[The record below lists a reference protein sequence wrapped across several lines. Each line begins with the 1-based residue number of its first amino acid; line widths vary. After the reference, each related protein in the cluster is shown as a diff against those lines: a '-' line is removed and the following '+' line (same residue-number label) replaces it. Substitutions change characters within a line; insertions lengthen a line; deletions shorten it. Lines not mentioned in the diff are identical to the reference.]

1 MAALHLPVAQQ
12 LPGFFESFS
21 RSSLL
26 DCQGDIAHDIR
37 PRGLWMKFETPSR
50 RAFLRF
56 VAASPLL
63 TMQLPDDF
71 VISNPEQAINVLDFE
86 AAAKKALPPAH
97 WGYLTTGVD
106 DDATLKANLEGFSH
120 YQLRPRRL
128 VDTTKID
135 MSVDLFGSKWET
147 PIVLAPSGTLFH
159 PEGPLP
165 VARAAQKQKTLQ
177 ILGGFQERNQAIEKV
192 MDARGGPVWYQ
203 LYASQDWAT
212 TESTVKRIERA
223 GCPVMVWT
231 VDILGGRNLETVQRF
246 RRLDTRDCR
255 SCHATDPQVRPGQ
268 AGQNTLT
275 WETLR
280 RLKNTTSMKILV
292 KGIETAEDAELCVR
306 YGADGIVVSNHG
318 GRGTDSGRAT
328 IDSLPDV
335 VRAVRGRI
343 PVLVDGGF
351 RRGTDVFKA
360 LALCARAICIGRPYM
375 WGVAAFGQPGVE
387 TVLAILRR
395 EFNLVMAECG
405 KRSIAE
411 IDGGAIL
418 RVRG

>member
-1 MAALHLPVAQQ
+1 MNHQ
-12 LPGFFESFS
+12 
-21 RSSLL
+21 
-26 DCQGDIAHDIR
+26 
-37 PRGLWMKFETPSR
+37 TPSR

-56 VAASPLL
+56 LAASPLL
-63 TMQLPDDF
+63 GLQLPDDF
-71 VISNPEQAINVLDFE
+71 VISSPEQAIDVLDFE
-86 AAAKKALPPAH
+86 AAARKALPPAH

-106 DDATLKANLEGFSH
+106 DDATLRANLEGFSH

-135 MSVDLFGSKWET
+135 MSVDLFGTKWET
-147 PIVLAPSGTLFH
+147 PVVLAPSGTLFH

-165 VARAAQKQKTLQ
+165 VARAAQKQRTLQ
-177 ILGGFQERNQAIEKV
+177 ILGGFQERNQSIEKV

-212 TESTVKRIERA
+212 TEQTVKRIERA

-246 RRLDTRDCR
+246 RRLDTRDCM
-255 SCHATDPQVRPGQ
+255 SCHTTDPQVRPGQ

-292 KGIETAEDAELCVR
+292 KGIETPEDAELCVR
-306 YGADGIVVSNHG
+306 YGADGVIVSNHG
-318 GRGTDSGRAT
+318 GRATNSGRAT

-335 VRAVRGRI
+335 LRVVRGRI

-360 LALCARAICIGRPYM
+360 LALGARAICIGRPYM

-387 TVLAILRR
+387 AVLAILRR

-405 KRSIAE
+405 KKSIAE
-411 IDGGAIL
+411 IDGGSIL
-418 RVRG
+418 RR

>member
-1 MAALHLPVAQQ
+1 MNHQ
-12 LPGFFESFS
+12 
-21 RSSLL
+21 
-26 DCQGDIAHDIR
+26 
-37 PRGLWMKFETPSR
+37 TPSR

-56 VAASPLL
+56 LAASPLL
-63 TMQLPDDF
+63 GLQLPDDF
-71 VISNPEQAINVLDFE
+71 VISSPEQAIDVLDFE
-86 AAAKKALPPAH
+86 AAARKALPPAH

-106 DDATLKANLEGFSH
+106 DDATLRANLEGFSH

-135 MSVDLFGSKWET
+135 MSVDLFGTKWET
-147 PIVLAPSGTLFH
+147 PVVLAPSGTLFH

-165 VARAAQKQKTLQ
+165 VARAAQKQRTLQ
-177 ILGGFQERNQAIEKV
+177 ILGGFQERNQSIEKV

-212 TESTVKRIERA
+212 TEQTVKRIERA

-246 RRLDTRDCR
+246 RRLDTRDCM
-255 SCHATDPQVRPGQ
+255 SCHTTDPQVRPGQ

-280 RLKNTTSMKILV
+280 RLKNTTAMKILV

-306 YGADGIVVSNHG
+306 YGADGVIVSNHG
-318 GRGTDSGRAT
+318 GRATNSGRAT

-335 VRAVRGRI
+335 LRVVRGRI

-360 LALCARAICIGRPYM
+360 LALGARAICIGRPYM

-387 TVLAILRR
+387 AVLAILRR

-405 KRSIAE
+405 KKSIAE
-411 IDGGAIL
+411 IDGGSIL
-418 RVRG
+418 RR

>member
-1 MAALHLPVAQQ
+1 MT
-12 LPGFFESFS
+12 G
-21 RSSLL
+21 
-26 DCQGDIAHDIR
+26 
-37 PRGLWMKFETPSR
+37 ETPSR

-56 VAASPLL
+56 LAASPLL
-63 TMQLPDDF
+63 ALRQTDDF
-71 VISNPEQAINVLDFE
+71 VISSPEQAINVLDFE
-86 AAAKKALPPAH
+86 AAARKALPPAH

-106 DDATLKANLEGFSH
+106 DDGTLRANLEGFSH

-135 MSVDLFGSKWET
+135 MSVDLFGTKWET
-147 PIVLAPSGTLFH
+147 PVVLAPSGTLFH

-212 TESTVKRIERA
+212 TEQTVKRIERA

-231 VDILGGRNLETVQRF
+231 VDILGGRNLETVQRL
-246 RRLDTRDCR
+246 RRLDTRQCM

-292 KGIETAEDAELCVR
+292 KGIETPEDAELCVR
-306 YGADGIVVSNHG
+306 YGADGVIVSNHG
-318 GRGTDSGRAT
+318 GRATNSGRAT
-328 IDSLPDV
+328 VDSLPDV
-335 VRAVRGRI
+335 VRAIRGRI

-360 LALCARAICIGRPYM
+360 LALGARAVCIGRPYM

-405 KRSIAE
+405 KKSVAE

-418 RVRG
+418 RAR

>member
-1 MAALHLPVAQQ
+1 MNLQ
-12 LPGFFESFS
+12 
-21 RSSLL
+21 
-26 DCQGDIAHDIR
+26 
-37 PRGLWMKFETPSR
+37 TPSR

-56 VAASPLL
+56 LAASPLL
-63 TMQLPDDF
+63 GLQLPDDF
-71 VISNPEQAINVLDFE
+71 VISSPEQAIDVLDFE
-86 AAAKKALPPAH
+86 AAARKALPPAH

-106 DDATLKANLEGFSH
+106 DDATLRANLEGFSH

-135 MSVDLFGSKWET
+135 MSVELFGTKWET
-147 PIVLAPSGTLFH
+147 PVVLAPSGTLFH

-165 VARAAQKQKTLQ
+165 VARAAQKQRTLQ
-177 ILGGFQERNQAIEKV
+177 ILGGFQERNQSIEKV

-212 TESTVKRIERA
+212 TEQTVKRIERA

-246 RRLDTRDCR
+246 RRLDTRDCM
-255 SCHATDPQVRPGQ
+255 SCHTTDPQVRPGQ
-268 AGQNTLT
+268 PGQNTLT

-280 RLKNTTSMKILV
+280 RLKNTTAMKILV
-292 KGIETAEDAELCVR
+292 KGIETPEDAELCVR
-306 YGADGIVVSNHG
+306 YGADGVIVSNHG
-318 GRGTDSGRAT
+318 GRATNSGRAT

-335 VRAVRGRI
+335 LRVVRGRI

-360 LALCARAICIGRPYM
+360 LALGARAICIGRPYM
-375 WGVAAFGQPGVE
+375 WGVAAFGPPGVE
-387 TVLAILRR
+387 AVLAILRR

-405 KRSIAE
+405 KKSIAE
-411 IDGGAIL
+411 IDAGSIL
-418 RVRG
+418 SR

>member
-1 MAALHLPVAQQ
+1 MNHQ
-12 LPGFFESFS
+12 
-21 RSSLL
+21 
-26 DCQGDIAHDIR
+26 
-37 PRGLWMKFETPSR
+37 TPSR

-56 VAASPLL
+56 LAASPLL
-63 TMQLPDDF
+63 GLQLPDDF
-71 VISNPEQAINVLDFE
+71 VISSPEQAIDVLDFE
-86 AAAKKALPPAH
+86 AAARKALPPAH

-106 DDATLKANLEGFSH
+106 DDATLRANLEGFSH

-135 MSVDLFGSKWET
+135 MSVDLFGTKWET

-165 VARAAQKQKTLQ
+165 VARAAQKQRTLQ
-177 ILGGFQERNQAIEKV
+177 ILGGFQERNQSIEKV

-212 TESTVKRIERA
+212 TEQTVKRIERA

-246 RRLDTRDCR
+246 RRLDTRDCM
-255 SCHATDPQVRPGQ
+255 SCHTTDPQVRPGQ

-306 YGADGIVVSNHG
+306 YGADGVIVSNHG
-318 GRGTDSGRAT
+318 GRATNSGRAT

-335 VRAVRGRI
+335 LRVVRGRI

-360 LALCARAICIGRPYM
+360 LALGARAICIGRPYM
-375 WGVAAFGQPGVE
+375 WGVASFGQPGVE
-387 TVLAILRR
+387 AVLAILRR

-405 KRSIAE
+405 KKSIAE
-411 IDGGAIL
+411 IDGGSIL
-418 RVRG
+418 RR

>member
-1 MAALHLPVAQQ
+1 MN
-12 LPGFFESFS
+12 
-21 RSSLL
+21 
-26 DCQGDIAHDIR
+26 
-37 PRGLWMKFETPSR
+37 FETPSR

-56 VAASPLL
+56 LAASPLL
-63 TMQLPDDF
+63 ALQQPDEF
-71 VISNPEQAINVLDFE
+71 VISSPEEAINVFEFE
-86 AAAKKALPPAH
+86 AAARKSLPPAH
-97 WGYLTTGVD
+97 WGYLTGGVD
-106 DDATLKANLEGFSH
+106 DDATLRANLEGFSH

-135 MSVDLFGSKWET
+135 MGVDLFGTKWET
-147 PIVLAPSGTLFH
+147 PVVLAPSGSLFH

-177 ILGGFQERNQAIEKV
+177 ILGGFQERNQSIEKV

-203 LYASQDWAT
+203 LYASQDWPT
-212 TESTVKRIERA
+212 TEQTVKRIERA

-231 VDILGGRNLETVQRF
+231 VDILGGRNLETVQKF
-246 RRLDTRDCR
+246 RRLDTRQCM

-268 AGQNTLT
+268 AAQNTLT

-292 KGIETAEDAELCVR
+292 KGIETPEDAELCVR
-306 YGADGIVVSNHG
+306 NGADGVIVSNHG
-318 GRGTDSGRAT
+318 GRSTNSGRAT

-335 VRAVRGRI
+335 IHAVRGRA

-360 LALCARAICIGRPYM
+360 LALGARAVCIGRPYM

-387 TVLAILRR
+387 AVLAILRR

-405 KRSIAE
+405 KKSVAE
-411 IDGGAIL
+411 IDANAIL
-418 RVRG
+418 KAR

>member
-1 MAALHLPVAQQ
+1 MNSQ
-12 LPGFFESFS
+12 
-21 RSSLL
+21 
-26 DCQGDIAHDIR
+26 
-37 PRGLWMKFETPSR
+37 TPSR

-56 VAASPLL
+56 LAASPLL
-63 TMQLPDDF
+63 GLQLPDDF
-71 VISNPEQAINVLDFE
+71 VISSPEQAIDVLDFE
-86 AAAKKALPPAH
+86 AAARKALPPAH

-106 DDATLKANLEGFSH
+106 DDATLRANLEGFSH

-135 MSVDLFGSKWET
+135 MSVELFGTKWET
-147 PIVLAPSGTLFH
+147 PVVLAPSGTLFH

-165 VARAAQKQKTLQ
+165 VARAAQKQRTLQ
-177 ILGGFQERNQAIEKV
+177 ILGGFQERNQSIEKV

-212 TESTVKRIERA
+212 TEQTVKRIERA

-246 RRLDTRDCR
+246 RRLDTRDCM
-255 SCHATDPQVRPGQ
+255 SCHTTDPQVRPGQ
-268 AGQNTLT
+268 PGQNTLT

-292 KGIETAEDAELCVR
+292 KGIETPEDAELCVR
-306 YGADGIVVSNHG
+306 YGADGVIVSNHG
-318 GRGTDSGRAT
+318 GRATNSGRAT
-328 IDSLPDV
+328 IDSLQDV
-335 VRAVRGRI
+335 LRAVRGRI

-360 LALCARAICIGRPYM
+360 LALGARAICIGRPYM

-387 TVLAILRR
+387 AVLAILRR

-405 KRSIAE
+405 KKSIAE
-411 IDGGAIL
+411 IDAGSIL
-418 RVRG
+418 RR

>member
-1 MAALHLPVAQQ
+1 MNPQ
-12 LPGFFESFS
+12 
-21 RSSLL
+21 
-26 DCQGDIAHDIR
+26 D
-37 PRGLWMKFETPSR
+37 TSR
-50 RAFLRF
+50 RAFLQF
-56 VAASPLL
+56 LAASPLL
-63 TMQLPDDF
+63 ALHPQDDF
-71 VISNPEQAINVLDFE
+71 AISSPEQAINVLDFE
-86 AAAKKALPPAH
+86 AAAKKILPPAH
-97 WGYLTTGVD
+97 WGYLSTGVD
-106 DDATLKANLEGFSH
+106 DDATLKANRAGFAH

-128 VDTTKID
+128 VDTTRID
-135 MSVDLFGSKWET
+135 MSVELYGTKWET

-177 ILGGFQERNQAIEKV
+177 ILGGFQERNRPIGEV

-212 TESTVKRIERA
+212 TEQTVKRIERA

-231 VDILGGRNLETVQRF
+231 VDLLGGRNLETAQRL
-246 RRLDTRDCR
+246 RRADTRDCM

-268 AGQNTLT
+268 PGQNTMT

-280 RLKNTTSMKILV
+280 RLKNSTTMKILV

-306 YGADGIVVSNHG
+306 YGADGIIVSNHG
-318 GRGTDSGRAT
+318 GRATDSGRAT

-335 VRAVRGRI
+335 IHVVRGRI

-360 LALCARAICIGRPYM
+360 LALGAKAICIGRPYM

-387 TVLAILRR
+387 TVLTILRR

-405 KRSIAE
+405 KKSIAE
-411 IDGGAIL
+411 INGSSIVKG
-418 RVRG
+418 

>member
-1 MAALHLPVAQQ
+1 MNHQ
-12 LPGFFESFS
+12 
-21 RSSLL
+21 
-26 DCQGDIAHDIR
+26 
-37 PRGLWMKFETPSR
+37 TPSR

-56 VAASPLL
+56 LAASPLL
-63 TMQLPDDF
+63 GLQLPDDF
-71 VISNPEQAINVLDFE
+71 VISSPEQAIDVLDFE
-86 AAAKKALPPAH
+86 AAAKKSLPPAH

-106 DDATLKANLEGFSH
+106 DDATLRANLEGFSH

-135 MSVDLFGSKWET
+135 MSVDLFGTKWET

-165 VARAAQKQKTLQ
+165 VARAAQKQRTLQ
-177 ILGGFQERNQAIEKV
+177 ILGGFQERNQSIEKV

-212 TESTVKRIERA
+212 TEQTVKRIERA

-246 RRLDTRDCR
+246 RRLDTRDCM
-255 SCHATDPQVRPGQ
+255 SCHTTDPQVRPGQ

-292 KGIETAEDAELCVR
+292 KGIETPEDAELCVR
-306 YGADGIVVSNHG
+306 YGADGVIVSNHG
-318 GRGTDSGRAT
+318 GRATNSGRAT

-335 VRAVRGRI
+335 LRVVRGRI

-360 LALCARAICIGRPYM
+360 LALGARAICIGRPYM

-405 KRSIAE
+405 KKSIAE
-411 IDGGAIL
+411 IDGGSIL
-418 RVRG
+418 RR